1 MTKSKIFYFVIT
13 GCLVFGVFAWPVSGQ
28 TVTPG
33 STIRDSVKTKV
44 DEQLAQIQ
52 KAVAK
57 KAFLGEITVKSDA
70 QLTLTTFSGQTRSV
84 TVSLD
89 TVIKLAGNKDGTPA
103 DLKVKKGREAT
114 FKVNPTGSVLSRT
127 SIAINGKKGEI
138 TDIPEGKTVNVYWV
152 PDASDPKTRFAR
164 KIDVILSDEELD
176 AKYGV
181 DKIEAD

>member
-1 MTKSKIFYFVIT
+1 MPIFARRSVVALAAAACLLAAPAALAAEDKAKSTQSEGKWVKFDAAAN
-13 GCLVFGVFAWPVSGQ
+13 LV
-28 TVTPG
+28 
-33 STIRDSVKTKV
+33 
-44 DEQLAQIQ
+44 
-52 KAVAK
+52 
-57 KAFLGEITVKSDA
+57 TVKITKEGKGA
-70 QLTLTTFSGQTRSV
+70 
-84 TVSLD
+84 
-89 TVIKLAGNKDGTPA
+89 KPPA

-152 PDASDPKTRFAR
+152 PDASDPKSRFAR

-181 DKIEAD
+181 DKIETD